1 MKFPDIIKKYIDDE
15 KLSEDKI
22 GLSSASVFMLTDK
35 VLKVQND
42 LRDSYHEYQIIN
54 WLNQKIPTPKIIAY
68 ELENNTSYT
77 LMSKIEGKMLCDE
90 EYLNHPSR
98 LVDLLVKALNMLWSI
113 DEKDCPIDNSLDEK
127 LKRARYNVENNL
139 VDLDHVEEDTFSDK
153 GFKDSFDLLNWLEN
167 NRPKEEIVFS
177 HGDLSLPNII
187 VEGEEIK
194 GFIDLGNMGKA
205 DKWQDIAI
213 CYRSLK
219 HNLEDRHN
227 GGIPY
232 QGYDLKDFFK
242 KLEIDVDEKK
252 LKYYLLLDELF

>member
-1 MKFPDIIKKYIDDE
+1 MKLPDKIKKYMDDGN
-15 KLSEDKI
+15 LSENKI

-54 WLNQKIPTPKIIAY
+54 WLKQRIPTPKIIAY
-68 ELENNTSYT
+68 EVDNHTSYM

-90 EYLNHPSR
+90 EYLNHPLR
-98 LVDLLVKALNMLWSI
+98 LVELLMKALNMLWSV

-139 VDLDHVEEDTFSDK
+139 VDLEHVEEDTFSDR
-153 GFKDSFDLLNWLEN
+153 GFKDPFDLLNWLEN
-167 NRPKEEIVFS
+167 NRPEEEIVFS

-219 HNLEDRHN
+219 HNLEGRYN

-232 QGYDLKDFFK
+232 QGYDTRDFFK
-242 KLEIDVDEKK
+242 KLKIDVDEKK